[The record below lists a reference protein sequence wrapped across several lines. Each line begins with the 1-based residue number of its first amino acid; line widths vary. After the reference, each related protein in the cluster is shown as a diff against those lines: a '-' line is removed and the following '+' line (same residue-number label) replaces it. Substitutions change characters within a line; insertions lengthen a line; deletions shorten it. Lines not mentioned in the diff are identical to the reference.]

1 LLFIKSVCVCLPI
14 GRGESIR
21 LILADNGAKWTEDVI
36 QLSDWFAGKCPLKKE
51 AVFGQLPQFSDGDFV
66 LYQSNAILR
75 YLGRKFVTM
84 VTGIENES
92 ESLTQNS
99 DNNKKKV
106 LSLAYFILRHIRVAI
121 TLAFSFQTQYS
132 IAGSNNHEVA
142 IIDMTNDGVE
152 DLRLKYCRLM
162 FSGFE
167 TVKEKYEKDLPNEL
181 SAFERILSKN
191 SNGTKFLVGDKISYA
206 DYNLLDVLHCHL
218 NIFPDCLSAFPLLT
232 AFKDRISSQSN
243 LSEYLNSEDCKNR
256 PFFPKQG

>member
-75 YLGRKFVTM
+75 YLGRKF
-84 VTGIENES
+84 GDCHS
-92 ESLTQNS
+92 G
-99 DNNKKKV
+99 
-106 LSLAYFILRHIRVAI
+106 
-121 TLAFSFQTQYS
+121 